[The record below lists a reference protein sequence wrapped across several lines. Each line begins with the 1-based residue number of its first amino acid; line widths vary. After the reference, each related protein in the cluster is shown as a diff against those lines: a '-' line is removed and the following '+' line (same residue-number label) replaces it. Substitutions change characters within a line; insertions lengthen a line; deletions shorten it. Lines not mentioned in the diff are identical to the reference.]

1 MDGAK
6 LKSASNHLPVPVLV
20 PVPALAPEPVLVPVL
35 VPTPVSVTLFL
46 VFCFFFQKERPTNS
60 VGAKDSVQGTN
71 GNEGYQGFKW
81 SC

>member
-1 MDGAK
+1 M
-6 LKSASNHLPVPVLV
+6 SFPINI
-20 PVPALAPEPVLVPVL
+20 
-35 VPTPVSVTLFL
+35 FL
-46 VFCFFFQKERPTNS
+46 FFQNERPTNS